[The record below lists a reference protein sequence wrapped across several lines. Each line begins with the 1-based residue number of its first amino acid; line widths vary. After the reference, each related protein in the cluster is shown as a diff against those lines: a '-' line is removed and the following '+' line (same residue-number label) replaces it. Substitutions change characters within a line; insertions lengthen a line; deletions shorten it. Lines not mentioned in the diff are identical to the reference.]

1 MIDLT
6 LYKSRLDAVAKAQAD
21 LATIRKFTNAGGQHR
36 LAISATDGDPAGEVI
51 ASMLEND
58 AGYNALLTAM
68 ILRAEK
74 KLSIA
79 EKDFLEIAQG
89 DAIARDVEDAA

>member
-21 LATIRKFTNAGGQHR
+21 RATIAKFINAGGQHR
-36 LAISATDGDPAGEVI
+36 LSVSATDGDPAGDVI
-51 ASMLEND
+51 SSILLQDSGFQSLLNAML
-58 AGYNALLTAM
+58 
-68 ILRAEK
+68 LRADNK
-74 KLSIA
+74 IKHA
-79 EKDFLEIAQG
+79 EKELLEIAQG